1 MSFTF
6 NNSIPA
12 SGNDP
17 SVDQPNMLSNNA
29 AIQGIINVDHI
40 TFNESNGGQ
49 HRQITIPA
57 TSYISPPPLQ
67 IGNGSIIYTNPGTAS
82 MAGAQLFY
90 VNSLATTQLSAI
102 RAWAF
107 CRPAGVVA
115 GQSVNVVSVIR
126 TSIGQYAVTL
136 TANAVSSANFA
147 ILVSNF
153 IAAKNNG
160 TFCGSQITGVGTF
173 NLNFLAL
180 NVTGYADPA
189 DFSFAVLQ
197 L

>member
-6 NNSIPA
+6 NNTIPA
-12 SGNDP
+12 AGNNP
-17 SVDQPNMLSNNA
+17 SADQPIMLSNNV
-29 AIQGIINVDHI
+29 AIQGILGVDHI
-40 TFNESNGGQ
+40 TFNQSNGGQ
-49 HRQITIPA
+49 HLQVTLPA
-57 TSYISPPPLQ
+57 TTYVVPPAQ
-67 IGNGSIIYTNPGTAS
+67 VGNASVIYPNAGTAS
-82 MAGAQLFY
+82 AAAAQIFY

-115 GQSVNVVSVIR
+115 GQSVNVVSVVR
-126 TSIGQYAVTL
+126 TSLGQYAVTL
-136 TANAVSSANFA
+136 TANAVSSSNFA

-153 IAAKNNG
+153 IQSKANG

-180 NVTGYADPA
+180 NVSGYTDPA

-197 L
+197 I